1 MVPTPE
7 ELPELIE
14 RAKAKIDFRSAEWLA
29 IEEWL
34 RLKRWLVLLSVQMGD
49 PVQTDH
55 NRGRAA
61 MLSQLLNERGQS
73 TNQG

>member
-1 MVPTPE
+1 MIPTPE
-7 ELPELIE
+7 DLPDLIE
-14 RAKAKIDFRSAEWLA
+14 RAKAKIDFMSAEWLE

-34 RLKRWLVLLSVQMGD
+34 RLKRWQVLLSLQSGD
-49 PVQTDH
+49 VTQTDH